1 MSFSKFAA
9 QRPRS
14 VKTMGSNLFN
24 NCLCEYYT
32 NVEMKVKA
40 INQKN
45 QKSPVLSRYHLSKL
59 SLCKKPE
66 KSKFH
71 KRECVEGNCNECGIE
86 NLDTCTLLPLVSGK
100 KLVERNSWETQ
111 AYNYQG
117 TIKSNK
123 VLQLKKG
130 SVEVFMKELKT
141 EIEVFCAHLH
151 NAHWQYNEFLSITKT
166 VRNWAVVY
174 GLCRKLHVCL
184 SG

>member
-1 MSFSKFAA
+1 M
-9 QRPRS
+9 R
-14 VKTMGSNLFN
+14 SNLFN
-24 NCLCEYYT
+24 NCLSEYCT

-45 QKSPVLSRYHLSKL
+45 QKSPVLSRYDLSKL

-71 KRECVEGNCNECGIE
+71 KRECVERNCNECGIK
-86 NLDTCTLLPLVSGK
+86 NLDTCTLLPLVSG
-100 KLVERNSWETQ
+100 R
-111 AYNYQG
+111 
-117 TIKSNK
+117 KSRK
-123 VLQLKKG
+123 VLQLKKR

-166 VRNWAVVY
+166 VPNRAVVY